1 MQSEILSFKD
11 SFEKMIETNEVD
23 LNVIPIINKL
33 KEEVS
38 KKRELAIKQNLLG
51 HSLFPIYH
59 SASICNKVLESI
71 SIRLVK
77 AKENKDN
84 PIIAEDT
91 LAIYP
96 SFFMLATNLDRTDL
110 RNRETNTFHLLGLA
124 SNLQISAIRS
134 NLFKIDEDTRKEVL
148 EKAKEVICDLKIE
161 GITNDQLQGAD

>member
-11 SFEKMIETNEVD
+11 SFEKMIETKEVD

-33 KEEVS
+33 KEEVL
-38 KKRELAIKQNLLG
+38 KKREFAIEQNLPE
-51 HSLFPIYH
+51 HSLFPVYH
-59 SASICNKVLESI
+59 STSICNKVLESI
-71 SIRLVK
+71 STRLVK

-96 SFFMLATNLDRTDL
+96 SFFMLTTNLDRTDL
-110 RNRETNTFHLLGLA
+110 RSREINTFHLLNLA

-134 NLFKIDEDTRKEVL
+134 NLFKTDGDTKKEVL

-161 GITNDQLQGAD
+161 GITNDKLQGAD